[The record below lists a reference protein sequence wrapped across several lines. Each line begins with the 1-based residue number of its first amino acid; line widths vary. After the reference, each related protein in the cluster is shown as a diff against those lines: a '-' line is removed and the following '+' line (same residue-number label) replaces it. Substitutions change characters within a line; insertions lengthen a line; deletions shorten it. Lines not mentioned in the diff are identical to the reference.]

1 MQFASTT
8 SLDTAKVRFFI
19 ACSILAVLLLGFTFH
34 ETLVDLNTLWQFN
47 NEAYSHGYLVLG
59 LVLYVLYERRELFVL
74 KPTFTV
80 LPFALCAGLAWTATN
95 AINVKLGEY
104 LILPAVLFL
113 LIVGS
118 VGWHQSLKF
127 LLPVSALYFALPIVG
142 FLNPILQTVTV
153 KVVTEMVRMT
163 DMVAHID
170 GFYITLPYGVLHVA
184 DSCSGLSYLSA
195 GITFTM
201 LYAFLNIRRKRLK
214 ALAIMLMMALSL
226 FANWLRVFILVVI
239 GHESKMQSPLVKEH
253 GFLGWIIFAC
263 IFVLFLFVMRIIEN
277 KYDSQNETSKK
288 SEAQDDDALSDTT
301 RKASYARSALPL
313 FIALVIAAAPLYLLF
328 VKSASVHPTLVEFS
342 LPSFSEDAKVVA
354 YKGQT
359 TVSFESA
366 DQAVSIEGTRKGLS
380 YNVFAAAYV
389 HQRQGKELIH
399 YKNKVGVELTQHKT
413 VPFDDALI
421 NYAYEAKTNSHVFW
435 FYRIGETE
443 VTTDFQAKFA
453 QLRNMLGVPKAMAL
467 IVKVSCDVDC
477 ELTEKNAEI
486 KRLVALTRQV
496 DLVNK

>member
-8 SLDTAKVRFFI
+8 SSDTVKVRFFI
-19 ACSILAVLLLGFTFH
+19 ACSIFAVLLLGFTFH

-59 LVLYVLYERRELFVL
+59 LILYMLYERRELFVL

-104 LILPAVLFL
+104 LILPAILFL

-118 VGWHQSLKF
+118 VGWRQSLKF

-153 KVVTEMVRMT
+153 KVVTAMVRMT

-214 ALAIMLMMALSL
+214 ALAITLMMALSL

-277 KYDSQNETSKK
+277 KYDSQKEALKK
-288 SEAQDDDALSDTT
+288 LEAQDDEALSDIT

-342 LPSFSEDAKVVA
+342 LPSFSEDAKVAA
-354 YKGQT
+354 YRGQT

-380 YNVFAAAYV
+380 YTVFAVAYV
-389 HQRQGKELIH
+389 HQSQGKELIY
-399 YKNKVGVELTQHKT
+399 YKNKVGVGLNQRKT
-413 VPFDDALI
+413 VPFEDALV
-421 NYAYEAKTNSHVFW
+421 NYAFEVETNSHVFW
-435 FYRIGETE
+435 FYRIGESE
-443 VTTDFQAKFA
+443 VTNDFQAKFA
-453 QLRNMLGVPKAMAL
+453 QLRHMLEVPKAMAF
-467 IVKVSCDVDC
+467 IIKIKCGVDC
-477 ELTEKNAEI
+477 ELSENNEEI
-486 KRLVALTRQV
+486 KQLIELTRQV
-496 DLVNK
+496 DLVSK